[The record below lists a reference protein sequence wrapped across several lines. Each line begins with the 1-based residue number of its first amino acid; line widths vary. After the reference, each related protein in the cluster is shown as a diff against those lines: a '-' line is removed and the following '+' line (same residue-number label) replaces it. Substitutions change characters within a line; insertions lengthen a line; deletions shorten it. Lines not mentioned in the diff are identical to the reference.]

1 MNSFLWK
8 IYLYKF
14 LDAFKLIGAIFVL
27 LFQQNGLN
35 PFQISLLIGIWSATQ
50 LLLEVPTGVVADR
63 YPRRNVLIVAML
75 VIALGYTFWLKGGFI
90 FYGLGMVMWGVKNA
104 LTSGT
109 FESFVYD
116 GLKSEGRQENY
127 GKVNGQSEGAF
138 QVGLMF
144 SAVIGG
150 ILAQYSFNLVLIFS
164 IISSILAALIL
175 FTIKSVRP
183 ILSTGETKYFSI
195 LKNAVKEI
203 KSSPLI
209 LSIILFISLIFG
221 ISGSADEFWPLIFGN
236 LGANT
241 AFIGTLI
248 AIEFAMFAL
257 SGYSFQYWNKLKFK
271 HWKYILVVAS
281 GLLFIIF
288 GLGKSLLLLPLVFIA
303 SYLLKLALVKF
314 DTDLQH
320 AVSSDQR
327 ATVLSLKA
335 LIFEIVYLIT
345 LLMFGFI
352 STRLGILSIL
362 YIWGAVIIFWTLVF
376 SLRKNKL

>member
-1 MNSFLWK
+1 VNSFLWK